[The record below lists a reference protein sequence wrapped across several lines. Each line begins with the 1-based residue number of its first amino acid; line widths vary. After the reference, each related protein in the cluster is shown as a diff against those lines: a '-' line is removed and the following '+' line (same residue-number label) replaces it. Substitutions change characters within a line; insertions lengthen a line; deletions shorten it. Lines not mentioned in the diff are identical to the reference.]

1 MYKGHIKV
9 AQKSCKGSARNLR
22 NSHLVF
28 DTPELATT
36 TAQQR
41 RPATLVHAP
50 RRFSNA
56 GQVDTFSLVLILMT
70 TRSCPRPPFH
80 FIHLTT
86 TTGPQAGS
94 GLLPLRVLAHN
105 VYDDATTTR
114 TAMGAPLSSS
124 LGDNVPSPVSTSV
137 TLVIDVPSVSV
148 SVTSP
153 SPASRQQ
160 GRTHNATTT
169 THRLS
174 PPSSSPTRTRPGPG
188 PLPLPTHNA
197 TMTMTGAPL
206 ASPSPMTQR
215 RDPTPLSALTRDS
228 TPQSPPVRL
237 QTRT

>member
-1 MYKGHIKV
+1 M
-9 AQKSCKGSARNLR
+9 
-22 NSHLVF
+22 SHDDGIVPSP
-28 DTPELATT
+28 T
-36 TAQQR
+36 
-41 RPATLVHAP
+41 
-50 RRFSNA
+50 
-56 GQVDTFSLVLILMT
+56 
-70 TRSCPRPPFH
+70 FH

-124 LGDNVPSPVSTSV
+124 LGDNVPSPISC
-137 TLVIDVPSVSV
+137 LP
-148 SVTSP
+148 SP
-153 SPASRQQ
+153 SPSPSSSTCPPSPSPSPRPHPPRDNKVAHTMRRRRHTVS
-160 GRTHNATTT
+160 
-169 THRLS
+169 RLS

-197 TMTMTGAPL
+197 TMTMTGSPL